1 MNFNAT
7 MIGQSIAFLVFVWFC
22 MKYVWPPIM
31 AALDERKGKIAEG
44 LAAADRGRHELEL
57 AQKKAIETL
66 HEARQQVTEIISR
79 GEKRGAELV
88 EEAKAEAREEA
99 ERIKTAAMAE
109 MEQEV
114 NRAREALRGQ
124 VVSIATAGA
133 GRILKRELDA
143 SANDELLK
151 DLVARI

>member
-7 MIGQSIAFLVFVWFC
+7 LIGQSITFLVFVWFC
-22 MKYVWPPIM
+22 MKFIWPPIM

-44 LAAADRGRHELEL
+44 LAAADRGRHEQEL
-57 AQKKAIETL
+57 AQKKAVETL

-79 GEKRGAELV
+79 GEKRGAEIV

-99 ERIKTAAMAE
+99 ERIKASAMAE

>member
-7 MIGQSIAFLVFVWFC
+7 LIGQSITFLVFVWFC

-31 AALDERKGKIAEG
+31 TALSERKEKIAEG
-44 LAAADRGRHELEL
+44 LAAADRGQHAQELGK
-57 AQKKAIETL
+57 KKAAEAL
-66 HEARQQVTEIISR
+66 HDVKQQAAEIINR
-79 GEKRGAELV
+79 AEKRGV
-88 EEAKAEAREEA
+88 EIVDEAKADAREEA
-99 ERIKTAAMAE
+99 DRIKLAATADMK
-109 MEQEV
+109 QEV

>member
-7 MIGQSIAFLVFVWFC
+7 LIGQSITFLVFVWFC
-22 MKYVWPPIM
+22 MKFVWPPIM
-31 AALDERKGKIAEG
+31 TALSERKGNIAEG
-44 LAAADRGRHELEL
+44 LAAADRGRHEQEL
-57 AQKKAIETL
+57 AQKKATETL
-66 HEARQQVTEIISR
+66 HEVKQQASEILNR
-79 GEKRGAELV
+79 AEKRGNEIV
-88 EEAKAEAREEA
+88 EEAKLEAREEA
-99 ERIKTAAMAE
+99 DRIKAGAMAE
-109 MEQEV
+109 MDQEV
-114 NRAREALRGQ
+114 NRAREVLRGQ

>member
-7 MIGQSIAFLVFVWFC
+7 LIGQSITFLVFVWFC
-22 MKYVWPPIM
+22 MKFVWPPIM
-31 AALDERKGKIAEG
+31 AALTERKGRIAEG
-44 LAAADRGRHELEL
+44 LAAADRGLHEQEL
-57 AQKKAIETL
+57 AQKKAVETL
-66 HEARQQVTEIISR
+66 HEAKQQVTEIIGR
-79 GEKRGAELV
+79 GEKRGAEIV

-99 ERIKTAAMAE
+99 ERIKAAALTE

-114 NRAREALRGQ
+114 NRAREVLRGQ

>member
-1 MNFNAT
+1 
-7 MIGQSIAFLVFVWFC
+7 
-22 MKYVWPPIM
+22 
-31 AALDERKGKIAEG
+31 
-44 LAAADRGRHELEL
+44 
-57 AQKKAIETL
+57 
-66 HEARQQVTEIISR
+66 
-79 GEKRGAELV
+79 
-88 EEAKAEAREEA
+88 
-99 ERIKTAAMAE
+99 

>member
-7 MIGQSIAFLVFVWFC
+7 LIGQSITFLVFVWFC
-22 MKYVWPPIM
+22 MKFVWPPIM
-31 AALDERKGKIAEG
+31 AALEERKGKIAEG
-44 LAAADRGRHELEL
+44 LAAADRGRHEQEL
-57 AQKKAIETL
+57 AQKNATETL
-66 HEARQQVTEIISR
+66 HEAKQKVAEIINR
-79 GEKRGAELV
+79 GEKRGAEIV

-99 ERIKTAAMAE
+99 ERIKAAALTE

-114 NRAREALRGQ
+114 NRAREVLRGQ

>member
-7 MIGQSIAFLVFVWFC
+7 LIGQSITFLVFVWFC
-22 MKYVWPPIM
+22 MKFVWPPIM
-31 AALDERKGKIAEG
+31 AALEERKGKIAEG
-44 LAAADRGRHELEL
+44 LAAADRGRHEQEL
-57 AQKKAIETL
+57 AQKKATETL
-66 HEARQQVTEIISR
+66 HEAKQQAGKIISRAEKRGTEIIDEAR
-79 GEKRGAELV
+79 AEAV
-88 EEAKAEAREEA
+88 EEAD
-99 ERIKTAAMAE
+99 RIKAAAAAE

-114 NRAREALRGQ
+114 NRAREVLRGQ

>member
-7 MIGQSIAFLVFVWFC
+7 LIGQSITFLVFVWFC
-22 MKYVWPPIM
+22 MKFVWPPIM
-31 AALDERKGKIAEG
+31 AALEERKGRIAEG
-44 LAAADRGRHELEL
+44 LAAADRGRHEQEL
-57 AQKKAIETL
+57 AQKKATETL
-66 HEARQQVTEIISR
+66 HEAKQQASEIINR
-79 GEKRGAELV
+79 AEKRGSEIIDEARAEAV
-88 EEAKAEAREEA
+88 EEAD
-99 ERIKTAAMAE
+99 RIKAAAAAE